1 MVPLV
6 GLQSVIVAL
15 PGHFYFLF
23 NILMVCFHILVFYNI
38 VLRHEAENSSIRGN
52 ENCCTV

>member
-6 GLQSVIVAL
+6 GLQCVIVAL

-23 NILMVCFHILVFYNI
+23 NILMVCFHILVFNNI
-38 VLRHEAENSSIRGN
+38 VLRHEAEYSSIRGS